1 MASYVIISQSLN
13 ITVRG
18 TRSYHQSNRRDDS
31 AVSSNYDKRKY
42 RLARLNGLDP
52 YTAANHATI
61 TKMKDCYV
69 KGPRPT
75 PNRLRKYESV
85 APPDYGESG
94 KFSDFPYW
102 EARRPQAV
110 HLGQRGEYLV
120 VSWLQSRNWF
130 AKRSFGSR
138 GVDVF
143 AARGNRVLLIDVKS
157 SRSESRSLEPVPK
170 DPFVEAESVRTN
182 IPAVRAAYT
191 EGKTP
196 RFFWYATGRE
206 IYPGRFAK

>member
-1 MASYVIISQSLN
+1 MV
-13 ITVRG
+13 
-18 TRSYHQSNRRDDS
+18 NRE
-31 AVSSNYDKRKY
+31 NFPTFPIG
-42 RLARLNGLDP
+42 RLEG
-52 YTAANHATI
+52 
-61 TKMKDCYV
+61 
-69 KGPRPT
+69 
-75 PNRLRKYESV
+75 
-85 APPDYGESG
+85 
-94 KFSDFPYW
+94 
-102 EARRPQAV
+102 PQAV

>member
-69 KGPRPT
+69 KGPRPS

-110 HLGQRGEYLV
+110 HLGQRG
-120 VSWLQSRNWF
+120 
-130 AKRSFGSR
+130 
-138 GVDVF
+138 
-143 AARGNRVLLIDVKS
+143 
-157 SRSESRSLEPVPK
+157 
-170 DPFVEAESVRTN
+170 
-182 IPAVRAAYT
+182 
-191 EGKTP
+191 
-196 RFFWYATGRE
+196 
-206 IYPGRFAK
+206 